1 MLCFE
6 DILDSLNWVKNI
18 GGVDKTIDISKL
30 NLQMVENKISNSS
43 WLEFLPS
50 NKDIRSCTSICLK
63 VNPKVIELYGEET
76 LKEKMKIMFNY
87 FESEDIAYDINSY
100 RDAPLGVRVWGG
112 ATVNKKDIDI
122 LLDWLE
128 WGFINYIKS

>member
-1 MLCFE
+1 MA
-6 DILDSLNWVKNI
+6 
-18 GGVDKTIDISKL
+18 
-30 NLQMVENKISNSS
+30 
-43 WLEFLPS
+43 
-50 NKDIRSCTSICLK
+50 
-63 VNPKVIELYGEET
+63 LYGEET

-87 FESEDIAYDINSY
+87 FESENIAYDINSY